1 MNETVGT
8 LKSVQDMTDDAPATD
23 VTDTFEQWRA
33 LLTELKA
40 KIDVRFELHRDPST
54 KELDTYGSP
63 PESPGGS
70 LAAYS
75 GPEIDW
81 MVHSWLG
88 NPTRGFA
95 NLHLTVWLGPHIR
108 VPHLGIALLCWPG
121 GWFYLDSVPRT
132 NLLADGDY
140 YDRYYEPVAREWLS
154 VREENP
160 ELSWFT
166 SRAGFIRASLSPTAY
181 CYSMPRD
188 EHHVA
193 LVRRLA
199 HAHVDRW
206 LGWVDEAEPVPEEQ
220 RAALAAADLAT
231 RRNIAERDPAN
242 VMGVRYFGEEA
253 TERLVRALW
262 GGDRQSPR
270 PGGPVS

>member
-1 MNETVGT
+1 MAETI
-8 LKSVQDMTDDAPATD
+8 KAVQDMTDDAPVTD
-23 VTDTFEQWRA
+23 VTETFQQWQE
-33 LLTELKA
+33 LLSELKS
-40 KIDVRFELHRDPST
+40 KIDARFELRRDPST
-54 KELDTYGSP
+54 LALESYGAP

-75 GPEIDW
+75 GPEVDW

-121 GWFYLDSVPRT
+121 GWFYLDSVPRA
-132 NLLADGDY
+132 NLLADGAY
-140 YDRYYEPVAREWLS
+140 YDRYYAPLDEEWLAT
-154 VREENP
+154 RERHP
-160 ELSWFT
+160 ALDWFT

-188 EHHVA
+188 PEHVD
-193 LVRRLA
+193 LVRSLT

-206 LGWVDEAEPVPEEQ
+206 LGWVDAAPAVPPDE
-220 RAALAAADLAT
+220 RGALAAADLAT
-231 RRNIAERDPAN
+231 RRNIAEQDPAN
-242 VMGVRYFGEEA
+242 VMGVRYFGEE
-253 TERLVRALW
+253 TTDRLVRALW
-262 GGDRQSPR
+262 GGDRELPR
-270 PGGPVS
+270 PA